1 MFRLTRII
9 QAQVRIGV
17 AGGSHAGS
25 IGYCRL
31 RKGSNSICAAPGNGP
46 SQVRRW
52 TAAAL
57 VGGVALAS
65 LSACA
70 TAQDYDSRNLSADL
84 RRNACFSHGLAAS
97 DPVDHQLAEC
107 LLNAD
112 AAGPGPSVAV
122 TSR

>member
-1 MFRLTRII
+1 MT
-9 QAQVRIGV
+9 
-17 AGGSHAGS
+17 
-25 IGYCRL
+25 
-31 RKGSNSICAAPGNGP
+31 APGRSSKKSNFTLAAQGP
-46 SQVRRW
+46 SKDDS
-52 TAAAL
+52 T

-84 RRNACFSHGLAAS
+84 RRKACFSHGLAAS